1 VAQINIRVEDETKDK
16 WQDYVDSTDK
26 FQNLT
31 QLIKFS
37 IYEEMRDEEGIDTD
51 ILDAH
56 TQQLRGEIEELD
68 RSVRAL
74 DSSVMTTDEFEEFA
88 DGLREY
94 IESEIEYM
102 EKQALV
108 GMTRDRPNPVE

>member
-1 VAQINIRVEDETKDK
+1 M
-16 WQDYVDSTDK
+16 DSTDK

-37 IYEEMRDEEGIDTD
+37 IHEEMRDEDGIDTD
-51 ILDAH
+51 VIEEH
-56 TQQLRGEIEELD
+56 TQHIRKEIDELD

-74 DSSVMTTDEFEEFA
+74 DSSVMTSEEFEEFA
-88 DGLREY
+88 SGLREY

-102 EKQALV
+102 ENQALV
-108 GMTRDRPNPVE
+108 GMKRDRPNQRE

>member
-1 VAQINIRVEDETKDK
+1 M
-16 WQDYVDSTDK
+16 DSTDK

-31 QLIKFS
+31 QLIKYS
-37 IYEEMRDEEGIDTD
+37 IHEEMRDEEGIDTD
-51 ILDAH
+51 VLDSH
-56 TQQLRGEIEELD
+56 TQQIRGEIEELD

-74 DSSVMTTDEFEEFA
+74 DSSVMTTEEFEEFA

-108 GMTRDRPNPVE
+108 GMTRDRPDPVE